1 MEKSLNQ
8 RYSTEEI
15 ETISGNLYSM
25 CDGIIVN
32 CSDSIDKAYEY
43 LTPFMEKHFN
53 KFYEAKCKSIK
64 DLNDVIAFVSYLQTK
79 AIPDYLLSLNS

>member
-8 RYSTEEI
+8 RYSSEEI

-32 CSDSIDKAYEY
+32 CSDCIDKAYEY
-43 LTPFMEKHFN
+43 LTPFIEKYFN
-53 KFYEAKCKSIK
+53 KVYQAKCKSISE
-64 DLNDVIAFVSYLQTK
+64 LSDVIAFVSYLQTK